1 MIKQHLNDRISK
13 HNFKTMK
20 PNMETDTK
28 LDHKYFSVVVFNMGN
43 KVCGF
48 TKLGVIIIVVGK
60 GKKKKD
66 RKLHHNCPTIISEL
80 LSILH
85 RSLNWR
91 LLQKNSYSSSL
102 DFH

>member
-60 GKKKKD
+60 GKKKKIE
-66 RKLHHNCPTIISEL
+66 NYTTTV
-80 LSILH
+80 
-85 RSLNWR
+85 
-91 LLQKNSYSSSL
+91 LQLFQNFFPY
-102 DFH
+102 FTEV